1 MLELEAI
8 SRIESRQSLWFP
20 CQDKLGTCTLKSLQN
35 RKNLPEKEIFDL
47 GDQHYTFL
55 LDWYFRDG
63 CLDLQPI
70 ESQQALTDELARGHF
85 HATFHY

>member
-8 SRIESRQSLWFP
+8 FRIESRQSLWFP
-20 CQDKLGTCTLKSLQN
+20 CQNTLGIGTL
-35 RKNLPEKEIFDL
+35 NLPEKEIFDL

-55 LDWYFRDG
+55 LDWNFRDG
-63 CLDLQPI
+63 YLDLQPI

>member
-1 MLELEAI
+1 MLELEVI

-20 CQDKLGTCTLKSLQN
+20 CQETLGTGALSLQN
-35 RKNLPEKEIFDL
+35 RENLPEKEIFDL
-47 GDQHYTFL
+47 EDQHYTFL

-70 ESQQALTDELARGHF
+70 ESPQALTDELARGHF